1 MIKQILSKPTK
12 IKLSVIS
19 IFSISIIIIT
29 NHSLSVLGISLPFVL
44 KPEQPIDVNSHLFS
58 ILINLFLLF
67 TVWLKIR
74 TKTFFIPHLTVNI
87 FIVVLIALFLLMLLQ
102 SLQQGSIYLVF
113 FAVVNL
119 ISLLILLFYK
129 PVS

>member
-1 MIKQILSKPTK
+1 MINQILSKPTK

-29 NHSLSVLGISLPFVL
+29 NHSLSVLGISLPFGL

-87 FIVVLIALFLLMLLQ
+87 FIVVRVEID
-102 SLQQGSIYLVF
+102 SITNHMSHKKFISMNLYKILS
-113 FAVVNL
+113 VVTGHDY
-119 ISLLILLFYK
+119 F
-129 PVS
+129 